1 MPIERADKIIVD
13 KAFVAKTVED
23 IFLKYRADLIQDLR
37 ESLINV
43 NRDQPGDL
51 LQSIDGSVEVE
62 ANNISFEIRM
72 NDYWVFVDEG
82 VDGTVT
88 SQGSQYKYKK
98 AGKRIPLDAMKKFIA
113 ARGLSPAMSISRQRK
128 VEKIAGKGKLSKKI
142 KKAVKQINKK
152 NALDS
157 FAFAIGA
164 NIKKRG
170 LRPTHFFTNVINEDL
185 KQRLTKEISEALKK
199 DIEINFTTS

>member
-170 LRPTHFFTNVINEDL
+170 LRPTHFFTNVINESL
-185 KQRLTKEISEALKK
+185 KGKLTKEISEALKK

>member
-1 MPIERADKIIVD
+1 MPIERADRIVVD

-51 LQSIDGSVEVE
+51 LQSIDGFIKVES
-62 ANNISFEIRM
+62 NNISFELVM
-72 NDYWVFVDEG
+72 NDYWKFVDKG
-82 VDGTVT
+82 VDGWKQ
-88 SQGSQYKYKK
+88 SRGSEYKYKK
-98 AGKRIPLDAMKKFIA
+98 NGKRIPLDAMKKFIKF
-113 ARGLSPAMSISRQRK
+113 RGLVPKSVAKPNKRVNK
-128 VEKIAGKGKLSKKI
+128 KLGAKKI
-142 KKAVKQINKK
+142 NAAYESYAWALGAV
-152 NALDS
+152 
-157 FAFAIGA
+157 
-164 NIKKRG
+164 IKRDG

-185 KQRLTKEISEALKK
+185 KDKLTKEISEALKK

>member
-1 MPIERADKIIVD
+1 
-13 KAFVAKTVED
+13 
-23 IFLKYRADLIQDLR
+23 
-37 ESLINV
+37 
-43 NRDQPGDL
+43 
-51 LQSIDGSVEVE
+51 
-62 ANNISFEIRM
+62 
-72 NDYWVFVDEG
+72 
-82 VDGTVT
+82 
-88 SQGSQYKYKK
+88 
-98 AGKRIPLDAMKKFIA
+98 
-113 ARGLSPAMSISRQRK
+113 MSISRQRK

>member
-1 MPIERADKIIVD
+1 MPIERADRIVVD
-13 KAFVAKTVED
+13 KEFVAKTVED

-88 SQGSQYKYKK
+88 TQGSQYNFKK
-98 AGKRIPLDAMKKFIA
+98 
-113 ARGLSPAMSISRQRK
+113 
-128 VEKIAGKGKLSKKI
+128 
-142 KKAVKQINKK
+142 
-152 NALDS
+152 
-157 FAFAIGA
+157 
-164 NIKKRG
+164 
-170 LRPTHFFTNVINEDL
+170 
-185 KQRLTKEISEALKK
+185 
-199 DIEINFTTS
+199 

>member
-43 NRDQPGDL
+43 NRDQPGEL
-51 LQSIDGSVEVE
+51 LKSIDGFIKVES
-62 ANNISFEIRM
+62 NNISFELVM
-72 NDYWVFVDEG
+72 NDYWKFVDKG
-82 VDGTVT
+82 VDGTKQ
-88 SQGSQYKYKK
+88 SRGSEYKYKK
-98 AGKRIPLDAMKKFIA
+98 NGKRIPLDAMLKLIKF
-113 ARGLSPAMSISRQRK
+113 RGLVSKSVAKPNKRVNK
-128 VEKIAGKGKLSKKI
+128 KLGAKKI
-142 KKAVKQINKK
+142 NAAYTSYAWALGAV
-152 NALDS
+152 
-157 FAFAIGA
+157 
-164 NIKKRG
+164 IKRDG

>member
-37 ESLINV
+37 ESLINA

-170 LRPTHFFTNVINEDL
+170 LRPTHFFTNVINESL
-185 KQRLTKEISEALKK
+185 KDKLTKEISEALKK